1 MFSGGEW
8 ILIGVILI
16 MTYVS
21 DVLGGHL
28 VAFIWGVIGIL
39 ILVIVRLTHE
49 EPPVRG
55 HQDELPR
62 ESKPR
67 RPAA

>member
-1 MFSGGEW
+1 MFSRGEW

-16 MTYVS
+16 ATYVS

-28 VAFIWGVIGIL
+28 EAFISGVIGIL
-39 ILVIVRLTHE
+39 ILVIVRLTRE
-49 EPPVRG
+49 EPHVRG
-55 HQDELPR
+55 PQDQLPR
-62 ESKPR
+62 ESQPR